1 MDGIGTDARFWLGI
15 GVLFVLVVGGGVAVM
30 WARRNAKAPEP
41 GPSASFTLED
51 LRRLLD
57 RGEITRREFD
67 TARDAMIQRTRQSA
81 NREREKR
88 GGTDWGGGDPGR
100 TPRR

>member
-1 MDGIGTDARFWLGI
+1 MEALGTDARFWIGI

-30 WARRNAKAPEP
+30 WARRNAKAPES
-41 GPSASFTLED
+41 GPTAAFTLED

-57 RGEITRREFD
+57 RGEITKREFD

-88 GGTDWGGGDPGR
+88 GGTDWGNGDSGR
-100 TPRR
+100 SPRR